1 MAVTAGK
8 YGGANLLF
16 MDSRSALTLSIGAL
30 GGLAV
35 ALTAEVITVPIWV
48 VFLTWASFFFVGG
61 GVTGWVRSLSSNLVG
76 VLIASASLYA
86 AHLLGGGLWVTALAV
101 GVGSAVMVQASWVP
115 LLSTTPAV
123 VVGFAST
130 VSTVA
135 GTGNTIT
142 VTSVSHPGLV
152 AAMACLL
159 GASFGLLSEYVANV
173 LTRAPA
179 KEGSPAQ

>member
-1 MAVTAGK
+1 
-8 YGGANLLF
+8 
-16 MDSRSALTLSIGAL
+16 MDSRSALTLSIGVL

-61 GVTGWVRSLSSNLVG
+61 GVSGWVRSLTSNLAG

-86 AHLLGGGLWVTALAV
+86 GHLLGGSLLAV
-101 GVGSAVMVQASWVP
+101 AVAVGIGSAVMVQASWVP

-135 GTGNTIT
+135 GTGNAIT
-142 VTSVSHPGLV
+142 VTSISHPGLV
-152 AAMACLL
+152 AAMACVL
-159 GASFGLLSEYVANV
+159 GASFGLLSEFVAKV
-173 LTRAPA
+173 LTRETEPTPA
-179 KEGSPAQ
+179 SSESSPTTEGSPA

>member
-1 MAVTAGK
+1 
-8 YGGANLLF
+8 
-16 MDSRSALTLSIGAL
+16 MDRRSALTLSIGVL

-61 GVTGWVRSLSSNLVG
+61 GVAGWFRSLSSNLVG
-76 VLIASASLYA
+76 VVIASASLYA
-86 AHLLGGGLWVTALAV
+86 AHLMGGGVWLTALAV

-115 LLSTTPAV
+115 LFSTTPAV

-135 GTGNTIT
+135 GTGNDIT
-142 VTSVSHPGLV
+142 VTTISHPGLV
-152 AAMACLL
+152 AATACLL
-159 GASFGLLSEYVANV
+159 GASFGLLSEYLAKL
-173 LTRAPA
+173 LTREPA
-179 KEGSPAQ
+179 HQPVAEATTEGTPAQ

>member
-1 MAVTAGK
+1 MTHS
-8 YGGANLLF
+8 LP
-16 MDSRSALTLSIGAL
+16 MDSRSALTLSIGVL

-76 VLIASASLYA
+76 VVIAAASLYA
-86 AHLLGGGLWVTALAV
+86 AHLMGGSLWVTAVAV

-135 GTGNTIT
+135 GTGHAIT
-142 VTSVSHPGLV
+142 VTTVSHPGLV
-152 AAMACLL
+152 AATACVL
-159 GASFGLLSEYVANV
+159 GASFGLLSEYRAAG
-173 LTRAPA
+173 LTREPAAAAPA
-179 KEGSPAQ
+179 APTVEGSPA

>member
-1 MAVTAGK
+1 
-8 YGGANLLF
+8 
-16 MDSRSALTLSIGAL
+16 MDSRSALTLSIGVL

-35 ALTAEVITVPIWV
+35 ALTAQVITVPIWV
-48 VFLTWASFFFVGG
+48 VFLAWASFFFVGG
-61 GVTGWVRSLSSNLVG
+61 GVNGWVRSLTSNIAG
-76 VLIASASLYA
+76 VIIASASLYA
-86 AHLLGGGLWVTALAV
+86 AHLMGASLWVTAFAV

-135 GTGNTIT
+135 GTGNDIT
-142 VTSVSHPGLV
+142 VTTISHPGLV

-159 GASFGLLSEYVANV
+159 GASFGLLSEYVAKL
-173 LTRAPA
+173 LTREPA
-179 KEGSPAQ
+179 DQPTGEPTTEGSPA

>member
-1 MAVTAGK
+1 
-8 YGGANLLF
+8 
-16 MDSRSALTLSIGAL
+16 MDSRAALTVSIGVL

-61 GVTGWVRSLSSNLVG
+61 GIGGWVQSLSSNLVG
-76 VLIASASLYA
+76 VAIAAASLYA
-86 AHLLGGGLWVTALAV
+86 AHLMGGGLLATSVAV
-101 GVGSAVMVQASWVP
+101 GVGSALMVQASWIP

-142 VTSVSHPGLV
+142 VTTISHPGLV
-152 AAMACLL
+152 AATACVL
-159 GASFGLLSEYVANV
+159 GASFGLLSEYVAKV
-173 LTRAPA
+173 LTREPSRT
-179 KEGSPAQ
+179 SPEAHKTAEASPVQ